1 MRAAVPRSG
10 SRVAWTA
17 FLAAFAALSACA
29 TPPPRAP
36 EAAADTS
43 AARGEADWPEPGA
56 VVERDAGSTGYLSW
70 EQLGVRMV
78 GEGPTA
84 GLRIDVTTLDD
95 EAIALASDDVRSYFR
110 DVKGRVGDAVVSG
123 RDREMHAFLVGFTG
137 FEKQVGFD
145 PTLLQLRSEGSTYY
159 PRTIVPVSPK
169 FDRRVVDLYETVY
182 GIYLFDPEIDL
193 NALLEFQ
200 YDNLSSGS
208 RWRSV
213 VEAIQRAKTQGGS
226 AP

>member
-1 MRAAVPRSG
+1 MRAAVHRSG
-10 SRVAWTA
+10 SRVAWTT

-29 TPPPRAP
+29 TPPPRSP

-110 DVKGRVGDAVVSG
+110 DVKGRIGEALAG
-123 RDREMHAFLVGFTG
+123 GQAREAHAFLVGFTG
-137 FEKQVGFD
+137 FQKQVQFD

-159 PRTIVPVSPK
+159 PRTIIPVSPK
-169 FDRRVVDLYETVY
+169 FDRRLVDLYETVY
-182 GIYLFDPEIDL
+182 GIYLFDSEFDL
-193 NALLEFQ
+193 NAILEFQ
-200 YDNLSSGS
+200 YENLSTGA

-213 VEAIQRAKTQGGS
+213 VEAIQRAKAQGGS
-226 AP
+226 SS